1 MAMLLT
7 SKEREKLHRAIVA
20 YLRAQSL
27 DQAAEAV
34 VVATGLSGD
43 MGDGNLLEKKWSSV
57 VRLQQKVLNLQSE
70 VEQMKEEM
78 VFYGPGK
85 KLGDSNT
92 KRMEGLPR
100 VPAKFCLTGH
110 RESVTALS
118 FHPVYSILA
127 SASEDGTVRLWDYES
142 GVFERT
148 LKGHTATVNSLA
160 FEPGTGKLLATAS
173 ADLSIK
179 LWLFDSFECVKTLNG
194 HDHTVSEI
202 RFVPAGDHLVSC
214 SRDKSLKLWEVASGF
229 CIRTFVGHSEWVR
242 CLTINAVGNL
252 IVSGSH
258 DETVMVW
265 ALDNP
270 AAMTVLAGHSNVV
283 ECVEFASAAALQEVA
298 TADYAPQPAESA
310 EEIPGSRTREVVA
323 TASRDKTV
331 MLWDIWKGT
340 CLVVLR
346 GHDNWV
352 RSLLFHPSGRYLYSS
367 ADDKT
372 IRIWDCKTART
383 AKVLADAHEH
393 FVTCIA
399 LNPRYPLLA
408 SGGVDKAVRVWECR

>member
-1 MAMLLT
+1 MLLT

-20 YLRAQSL
+20 YLRAQNL
-27 DQAAEAV
+27 EPAAEAV
-34 VVATGLSGD
+34 LAATGLSGD
-43 MGDGNLLEKKWSSV
+43 MGEGSLLEKKWSSV

-78 VFYGPGK
+78 AFYGPGK

-92 KRMEGLPR
+92 KRTEGLPR
-100 VPAKFCLTGH
+100 VPAKFCLNGH
-110 RESVTALS
+110 RESVTAVS

-179 LWLFDSFECVKTLNG
+179 LWLFESFECVKTLNG

-229 CIRTFVGHSEWVR
+229 CIRTFIGHSEWVR
-242 CLTINAVGNL
+242 CLTINSAGNL
-252 IVSGSH
+252 IVSGAH

-265 ALDNP
+265 AIDNP
-270 AAMTVLAGHSNVV
+270 SALNVLAGHSNVV
-283 ECVEFASAAALQEVA
+283 ECVEFASAATLQEIA
-298 TADYAPQPAESA
+298 TADYAPQPVDAI
-310 EEIPGSRTREVVA
+310 EEVPGSRTREIVA
-323 TASRDKTV
+323 SGSRDKTV

>member
-1 MAMLLT
+1 MILT

-20 YLRAQSL
+20 YLQS
-27 DQAAEAV
+27 QGFSEPAEALV
-34 VVATGLSGD
+34 SATGLAGD
-43 MGDGNLLEKKWSSV
+43 MGEGDLLEKKWSSV
-57 VRLQQKVLNLQSE
+57 VRLQQKVINLQNE
-70 VEQMKEEM
+70 VQQLKEEM
-78 VFYGPGK
+78 SFYGPGK
-85 KLGDSNT
+85 KLSDSNA

-100 VPAKFCLTGH
+100 VPAKYSLAGH

-173 ADLSIK
+173 ADLSVK
-179 LWLFDSFECVKTLNG
+179 LWQFETFECVKTLNG
-194 HDHTVSEI
+194 HDHNVSEV
-202 RFVPAGDHLVSC
+202 RFLPSGDHILTC

-229 CIRTFVGHSEWVR
+229 CIRTFTGHSEWVR
-242 CLTINAVGNL
+242 CLALNGAGNL

-258 DETVMVW
+258 DETLMVW
-265 ALDNP
+265 AIDNVI
-270 AAMTVLAGHSNVV
+270 ALQVFAGHNNVV
-283 ECVEFASAAALQEVA
+283 ECVEFAHTNALQEISG
-298 TADYAPQPAESA
+298 ADYIPKNEQVEEEKTQTSA
-310 EEIPGSRTREVVA
+310 RPREMVVSG
-323 TASRDKTV
+323 SRDKTI
-331 MLWDIWKGT
+331 MIWDVWRGT
-340 CLVVLR
+340 CVTVLR

-352 RSLLFHPSGRYLYSS
+352 RGLLFHPSGRYLYSCG
-367 ADDKT
+367 DDKT
-372 IRIWDCKTART
+372 IRIWDAKSGRS

-408 SGGVDKAVRVWECR
+408 SGGVDKAVKIWECR

>member
-1 MAMLLT
+1 MLLT
-7 SKEREKLHRAIVA
+7 AKEREKLHRAIVA
-20 YLRAQSL
+20 YLRTQQL
-27 DQAAEAV
+27 GDAAEAV
-34 VVATGLSGD
+34 AAAAGLSGE
-43 MGDGNLLEKKWSSV
+43 MGDGDLLEKKWSSV
-57 VRLQQKVLNLQSE
+57 VRLQQKVLNLQNE
-70 VEQMKEEM
+70 VEQLKEEM

-85 KLGDSNT
+85 KLSDSNA
-92 KRMEGLPR
+92 RRLEGLPR

-118 FHPVYSILA
+118 YHPVYSILA
-127 SASEDGTVRLWDYES
+127 SASEDGSVRLWDYES

-179 LWLFDSFECVKTLNG
+179 LWMFESFECVKTLNG
-194 HDHTVSEI
+194 HDHTVSDVK
-202 RFVPAGDHLVSC
+202 FVPAGDHLVSC

-229 CIRTFVGHSEWVR
+229 CIRTFNGHGEWVR
-242 CLTINAVGNL
+242 CLALNSTGTL
-252 IVSGSH
+252 IASGAH
-258 DETVMVW
+258 DETVMLW
-265 ALDNP
+265 AIDNP
-270 AAMTVLAGHSNVV
+270 SALTVLTGHSNVV
-283 ECVEFASAAALQEVA
+283 ECVEFASAAALQEIA
-298 TADYAPQPAESA
+298 TADFVPQTGEAA
-310 EEIPGSRTREVVA
+310 EEVTVVRPREIVA
-323 TASRDKTV
+323 SGSRDKLV
-331 MLWDIWKGT
+331 MLWDVWKGT
-340 CLVVLR
+340 CLAVLR

-352 RSLLFHPSGRYLYSS
+352 RSLLFHSSGRYLYSC

-383 AKVLADAHEH
+383 AKVLTDAHEH

>member
-1 MAMLLT
+1 MLLT

-27 DQAAEAV
+27 EEAAET
-34 VVATGLSGD
+34 VAAAAGLSGD
-43 MGDGNLLEKKWSSV
+43 MGEGNLLEKKWSSV
-57 VRLQQKVLNLQSE
+57 VRLQQKVLNLQNE
-70 VEQMKEEM
+70 VEQLKEEM

-92 KRMEGLPR
+92 KRLEGLPR
-100 VPAKFCLTGH
+100 VPAKFCLNGH

-127 SASEDGTVRLWDYES
+127 SASEDGSVRLWDYES

-179 LWLFDSFECVKTLNG
+179 LWLFESFECVKTLNG
-194 HDHTVSEI
+194 HEHTVSEV

-229 CIRTFVGHSEWVR
+229 CIRTFTGHSEWVR
-242 CLTINAVGNL
+242 CLTLNTAGNL

-265 ALDNP
+265 AIDNP
-270 AAMTVLAGHSNVV
+270 SALTVLTGHSNVV
-283 ECVEFASAAALQEVA
+283 ECVEFASAAALQEISS
-298 TADYAPQPAESA
+298 ADYIPQAAENA
-310 EEIPGSRTREVVA
+310 EEISGSRSREMLVSG
-323 TASRDKTV
+323 SRDKTI
-331 MLWDIWKGT
+331 MLWDIWKAT

-352 RSLLFHPSGRYLYSS
+352 RGLLFHPSGRYLYSC

-372 IRIWDCKTART
+372 IRIWDCKTARA
-383 AKVLADAHEH
+383 AKVLVDAHDH

-408 SGGVDKAVRVWECR
+408 SGSVDKAVRVWECR

>member
-1 MAMLLT
+1 MLLT

-27 DQAAEAV
+27 DEAAET
-34 VVATGLSGD
+34 VAAAAGLSGD
-43 MGDGNLLEKKWSSV
+43 MGDGSLLEKKWSSV
-57 VRLQQKVLNLQSE
+57 VRLQQKVLNLQNE
-70 VEQMKEEM
+70 VEQLKEEM

-92 KRMEGLPR
+92 KRVEGLPR
-100 VPAKFCLTGH
+100 VPAKFCLNGH

-127 SASEDGTVRLWDYES
+127 SASEDGSVRLWDYES

-179 LWLFDSFECVKTLNG
+179 LWMFESFECVKTLNG
-194 HDHTVSEI
+194 HEHTVSEV

-214 SRDKSLKLWEVASGF
+214 SRDKTLKLWEVASGF
-229 CIRTFVGHSEWVR
+229 CIRTFTGHSEWVR
-242 CLTINAVGNL
+242 CLTLNTAGNL

-265 ALDNP
+265 AIDNP
-270 AAMTVLAGHSNVV
+270 SALSVLTGHSNVV
-283 ECVEFASAAALQEVA
+283 ECVEFASAAALQEISS
-298 TADYAPQPAESA
+298 ADYIPQAAESA
-310 EEIPGSRTREVVA
+310 EEISGSRSREMLVSG
-323 TASRDKTV
+323 SRDKTI
-331 MLWDIWKGT
+331 MLWDIWKAT

-352 RSLLFHPSGRYLYSS
+352 RGLLFHPSGRYLYSC

-372 IRIWDCKTART
+372 IRIWDCKTARA
-383 AKVLADAHEH
+383 AKVLVDAHDH

-408 SGGVDKAVRVWECR
+408 SGSVDKAVRVWECR